1 MEPMMLLT
9 ADATPTTADT
19 RRLPAPDRSLK
30 VTPLDLRQMKLST
43 AMRGYDKAEV
53 TSLML
58 EAADGYEQALRDNDR
73 LRTDIIKLEAALALH
88 RELEGSL
95 KSTLMSAQR
104 AADDMRDNATSESAR
119 IVREAEGKAELL
131 IQRAQAR
138 AEDVQREIDALLLK
152 RREAETGVEA
162 VISVLHNTLDFIRQQ
177 DQRERPFDKVV
188 LHRPRME
195 AAV

>member
-1 MEPMMLLT
+1 MLLT

-53 TSLML
+53 TQLLL
-58 EAADGYEQALRDNDR
+58 EAADGYEQALRDNDK
-73 LRTDIIKLEAALALH
+73 LRTDLIRMEAALTQH

-95 KSTLMSAQR
+95 KTTLMSAQR
-104 AADDMRDNATSESAR
+104 VSDDMRDNANSEAAR
-119 IVREAEGKAELL
+119 IIREAEGKAELL
-131 IQRAQAR
+131 LQRAQAR
-138 AEDVQREIDALLLK
+138 VEDVQREIDALTVK
-152 RREAETGVEA
+152 RREAETGVETI
-162 VISVLHNTLDFIRQQ
+162 ISVLHNTLDFIRQQ
-177 DQRERPFDKVV
+177 EQRERAFDKVV
-188 LHRPRME
+188 PHRPRME

>member
-1 MEPMMLLT
+1 MLLS

-53 TSLML
+53 TQLLL
-58 EAADGYEQALRDNDR
+58 EAADGYEQALRDNDK
-73 LRTDIIKLEAALALH
+73 LRTDLIRMEAALTQH

-95 KSTLMSAQR
+95 KTTLMSAQKVS
-104 AADDMRDNATSESAR
+104 DDMRDTANSEAAR
-119 IVREAEGKAELL
+119 IIREAEGKAELL
-131 IQRAQAR
+131 LQRAQAR
-138 AEDVQREIDALLLK
+138 AEDVQREIDALTVK

-162 VISVLHNTLDFIRQQ
+162 IISVLHNTLDFIRQQ
-177 DQRERPFDKVV
+177 EQRERAFDKV
-188 LHRPRME
+188 LPHRPRME

>member
-1 MEPMMLLT
+1 MLLT

-53 TSLML
+53 TQLLL
-58 EAADGYEQALRDNDR
+58 EAADGYEQALRDNDK
-73 LRTDIIKLEAALALH
+73 LRTDLIRMEAALTQH

-95 KSTLMSAQR
+95 KTTLMSAQR
-104 AADDMRDNATSESAR
+104 VSDDMRDNANSEAAR
-119 IVREAEGKAELL
+119 IIREAEGKAELL
-131 IQRAQAR
+131 LQRAQAR
-138 AEDVQREIDALLLK
+138 VEDVQREIDALTVK
-152 RREAETGVEA
+152 RREAETGVETI
-162 VISVLHNTLDFIRQQ
+162 ISVLHNTLDFIRQQ
-177 DQRERPFDKVV
+177 EQRERAFDNVV
-188 LHRPRME
+188 PHRPRME